1 MKLGK
6 LAKTLRRDLAANPLK
21 AGVLGVLLLGGMY
34 FWGPLVWK
42 WVGKK
47 SGDSQ
52 TATAAAASEQVALAT
67 APASLQSSQG
77 AATIQEI
84 GISWREIQD
93 RRAKDPAS
101 RSANFR
107 PEWNQIFQ
115 TAIAAPVPAQA
126 IQQPGTAE
134 FDEDPSKLGLL
145 LEGVAIG
152 SNARRA
158 VINGKVYRE
167 LDVITVKHTPTH
179 PEVKYRLV
187 RVERKTVKLEHGGR
201 EWPLALAAPK
211 ADKQDASGQAPP
223 PAKTPAEET
232 DK

>member
-1 MKLGK
+1 
-6 LAKTLRRDLAANPLK
+6 
-21 AGVLGVLLLGGMY
+21 MY

-47 SGDSQ
+47 NSGQ
-52 TATAAAASEQVALAT
+52 AVATASAPEQPPLARD
-67 APASLQSSQG
+67 ASLQSTLG
-77 AATIQEI
+77 AATKQEVEI
-84 GISWREIQD
+84 NWREIQD

-107 PEWNQIFQ
+107 QEWNHIFQ
-115 TAIAAPVPAQA
+115 TAIAAPAPVQA
-126 IQQPGTAE
+126 VQQPGTKQ

-152 SNARRA
+152 SNSRRA

-201 EWPLALAAPK
+201 EWPLAITSLK
-211 ADKQDASGQAPP
+211 ADKQDPSGQSPE
-223 PAKTPAEET
+223 PARTPVEET